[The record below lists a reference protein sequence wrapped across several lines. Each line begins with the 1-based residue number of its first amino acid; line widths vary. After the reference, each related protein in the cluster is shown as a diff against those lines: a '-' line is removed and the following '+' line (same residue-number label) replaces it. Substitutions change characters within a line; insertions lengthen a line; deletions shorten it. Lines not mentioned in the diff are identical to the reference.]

1 MMLELHQQEREAAVS
16 ADEDTVRRGYEAF
29 GKGDMDTLRS
39 IMTPDVVQSVPG
51 KTPLAGEYKGV
62 EKVLGYYGHLFELT
76 GGTLKAQL
84 ESTTAKGDDRVDA
97 VHRLSAQREGKSYDE
112 KETLHFTLTDGKIS
126 RLDEEHP
133 DLAKFDAFWA

>member
-1 MMLELHQQEREAAVS
+1 VS
-16 ADEDTVRRGYEAF
+16 ANEDTVRRGYEAF

-51 KTPLAGEYKGV
+51 NSPIAGEHKGV
-62 EKVLGYYGHLFELT
+62 DNVLGYYGRLFELS

-84 ESTTAKGDDRVDA
+84 ESTTAKGDDKVDA
-97 VHRLSAQREGKSYDE
+97 VHRLSAQRDGKSYDE
-112 KETLHFTLTDGKIS
+112 EETLHFTFTGGKIS